1 MLLTAIGSFLLYF
14 ALAIGALILFKVVYT
29 RITPHD
35 EWKLIKEDK
44 NLASAVA
51 FGGAIVGFALA
62 LAGAISNSV
71 SLGDFLI
78 WAIVALFAQ
87 TVAFAVVRF
96 VFMPKIVERI
106 EQNEIS
112 AGVMLGAV
120 SIAVG
125 LLNAASMTY

>member
-14 ALAIGALILFKVVYT
+14 ALAIGALILFKVIYT

-35 EWKLIKEDK
+35 EWKLIKEDH
-44 NLASAVA
+44 NVASAIA

-62 LAGAISNSV
+62 LAGAITNSV

-87 TVAFAVVRF
+87 TLAFAVVRF

-112 AGVMLGAV
+112 AGIMLGAV
-120 SIAVG
+120 SISVG

>member
-96 VFMPKIVERI
+96 MFMPKIVERI